1 MLKTV
6 KVNKKYFKNLDL
18 SKISSPSYVI
28 DTKVLN
34 DNLKIFN
41 KLKNDTN
48 VKILLALKAFS
59 LKSLFPII
67 SNVLDGI
74 CASGLNEAKLGK
86 KYFGGL
92 ISTYSPAFRDSEF
105 DDIIKCSQHVTFNSI
120 SQINK
125 YKKLCVNEN
134 IDVGIR
140 INPLYSEVEVSK
152 YNSSNLNSR
161 LGIHINQLNK
171 IDFSDIKGIHFHFLC
186 EQNFDALENTW
197 NKIWPYLKNVVKNLE
212 WINLG
217 GGHHITRSD
226 YKLNKLT
233 NFLLE
238 LKAKTN
244 CQIILEPGE
253 AVVFESG
260 VLVGEILD
268 YIQGDNNK
276 IPNIGITDISP
287 VCHMPDVIEAPYRPM
302 LMNEPLKGKKVV
314 LGGPSC
320 LAGDVIGEYYFLKN
334 PKIGDKV
341 VFLDQA
347 HYTLVKT
354 NFFNGI
360 NHPEI
365 VLWNSDN
372 NDFKL
377 IKSFDFKDFEIRN

>member
-6 KVNKKYFKNLDL
+6 KINKKYFKNLDL

-28 DTKVLN
+28 DTKVIN
-34 DNLKIFN
+34 DNLKIFH
-41 KLKNDTN
+41 KLKTDTN

-59 LKSLFPII
+59 LKSLLPII
-67 SNVLDGI
+67 SNVLDGV

-92 ISTYSPAFRDSEF
+92 ISTYSPAFRDSKF
-105 DDIIKCSQHVTFNSI
+105 DEIIKCSQHVTFNSI

-125 YKKLCVNEN
+125 YKKLCVNKN

-171 IDFSDIKGIHFHFLC
+171 IDFSDIKGIHFHSLC

-197 NKIWPYLKNVVKNLE
+197 KKIWPYLKNVVKNLE

-233 NFLLE
+233 SFLLE

-253 AVVFESG
+253 AVVFESEKID
-260 VLVGEILD
+260 GEILE
-268 YIQGDNNK
+268 YIQ
-276 IPNIGITDISP
+276 
-287 VCHMPDVIEAPYRPM
+287 
-302 LMNEPLKGKKVV
+302 
-314 LGGPSC
+314 
-320 LAGDVIGEYYFLKN
+320 
-334 PKIGDKV
+334 
-341 VFLDQA
+341 
-347 HYTLVKT
+347 
-354 NFFNGI
+354 
-360 NHPEI
+360 
-365 VLWNSDN
+365 
-372 NDFKL
+372 
-377 IKSFDFKDFEIRN
+377 

>member
-1 MLKTV
+1 MLQTV
-6 KVNKKYFKNLDL
+6 KVDKKYFSKLDL

-28 DTKVLN
+28 DTKVVE

-41 KLKNDTN
+41 QLKTDTN

-59 LKSLFPII
+59 LTNLFPLI
-67 SNVLDGI
+67 SNVLDGV

-86 KYFGGL
+86 KYFKGL
-92 ISTYSPAFRDSEF
+92 ISTYSPAFKESEF
-105 DDIIKCSQHVTFNSI
+105 YDIMKCSQHITFNSI

-134 IDVGIR
+134 IDIGVR
-140 INPLYSEVEVSK
+140 INPLYSEVKVSK
-152 YNSSNLNSR
+152 YNSSNINSR
-161 LGIHINQLNK
+161 LGVHLNQLDK
-171 IDFSDIKGIHFHFLC
+171 IDFTNIRGIHFHSLC

-197 NKIWPYLKNVVKNLE
+197 NNIWPFLKNVVKKLD

-226 YKLNKLT
+226 YNLNKLT
-233 NFLLE
+233 RFLCE
-238 LKAKTN
+238 LRAKTK

-253 AVVFESG
+253 AVVFQSG
-260 VLVGEILD
+260 ILVGQILD

-276 IPNIGITDISP
+276 IPNIVITDISP
-287 VCHMPDVIEAPYRPM
+287 VCHMPDVIEAPYRPL
-302 LMNEPLKGKKVV
+302 LMNEPIKGDKVV

-320 LAGDVIGEYYFLKN
+320 LAGDIIGEYNFLKK
-334 PKIGDKV
+334 PIIGDKV

-360 NHPEI
+360 NHPDVI
-365 VLWNSDN
+365 LWNSDDN
-372 NDFKL
+372 HLKV
-377 IKSFDFKDFEIRN
+377 IKSFNFKDFETRN